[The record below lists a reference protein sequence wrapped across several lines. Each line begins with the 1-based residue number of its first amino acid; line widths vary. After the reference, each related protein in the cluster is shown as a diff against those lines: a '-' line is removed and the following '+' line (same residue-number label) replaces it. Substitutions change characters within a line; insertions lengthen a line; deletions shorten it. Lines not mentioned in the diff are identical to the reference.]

1 MRVKEILDCQ
11 IIFLGKIGPPVVRT
25 LRMQYTYLTAF
36 SLGLT
41 YDAAARL
48 VTNEREKQEEQQL
61 WK

>member
-1 MRVKEILDCQ
+1 
-11 IIFLGKIGPPVVRT
+11 
-25 LRMQYTYLTAF
+25 MQYTCLTAF

-41 YDAAARL
+41 YDAAAHL